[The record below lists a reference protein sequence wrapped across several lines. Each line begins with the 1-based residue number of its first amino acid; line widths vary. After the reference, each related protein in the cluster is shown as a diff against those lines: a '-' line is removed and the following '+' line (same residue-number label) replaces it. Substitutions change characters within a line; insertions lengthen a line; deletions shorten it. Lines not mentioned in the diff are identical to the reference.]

1 MPESKK
7 TPPEPIKTVLPII
20 LPRAEHAISR
30 KQVDEHALKVLY
42 RLNRNGHQ
50 AYLVGGSV
58 RDLLLGRT
66 PKDFDVATD
75 ATPAQVKTL
84 FRNCFLVGRR
94 FRLAH
99 IRFRGNLLVEVATFR
114 RNPNPHEL
122 PEDEDA
128 HFHFVQNVFGSPR
141 EDAFRRDF
149 TINALFYN
157 INDFSVIDH
166 VGGLKDLEERRLRM
180 IGDPL
185 VRFEE
190 DPVRMLRAL
199 EFSARLD
206 FTIDD
211 EIIAAIDQR
220 RQLFSMASSARLRE
234 EIMELFRHRVAGQVC
249 ELAERYSLLDQLFPD
264 ISFRSQTFELLKLID
279 ERTASG
285 KPIRES
291 LVLAGL
297 TLPTFFERCPVDRS
311 QHINDALAV
320 ADKLLRPHCQTYS
333 IAQGIRCE
341 ARDLLIGA
349 FRLARG
355 RGMKGETRFLRH
367 PFTVQIFEFFALWCQ
382 IDHSLNDIY
391 ANWLGALNGETKPE
405 IGEKRK
411 PRRRRRRPRRKI
423 AMQAQ

>member
-1 MPESKK
+1 MIKSN
-7 TPPEPIKTVLPII
+7 PEPDMSVCSVSPVI
-20 LPRAEHAISR
+20 LPRAAHCISR
-30 KQVDEHALKVLY
+30 QHVDEHALKVLY
-42 RLNRNGHQ
+42 RLNRQGHL

-66 PKDFDVATD
+66 PKDFDVGTD
-75 ATPAQVKTL
+75 ASPEEVKSL

-99 IRFRGNLLVEVATFR
+99 IRFRGNLLVEVASFR
-114 RNPNPHEL
+114 RNPSADEL
-122 PEDEDA
+122 PEDGDD
-128 HFHFVQNVFGSPR
+128 HFHFVQNVFGTPR

-157 INDFSVIDH
+157 IDDFSVIDH

-199 EFSARLD
+199 EFAARLD

-220 RQLFSMASSARLRE
+220 RQLLSTASSARLRE
-234 EIMELFRHRVAGQVC
+234 EIMELFRHQVAGQFC
-249 ELAERYSLLDQLFPD
+249 ELAQRFGLLDQLFGTIP
-264 ISFRSQTFELLKLID
+264 FVPQTIELLKLID
-279 ERTASG
+279 QRTAEG
-285 KPIRES
+285 TPIRES
-291 LVLAGL
+291 IVLAGL
-297 TLPTFFERCPVDRS
+297 TLAAFFERCPTERS
-311 QHINDALAV
+311 LHLNDAVAV
-320 ADKLLRPHCQTYS
+320 ADELLRPHCIHYS

-341 ARDLLIGA
+341 ARDLLIGC

-355 RGMKGETRFLRH
+355 RGMKGDARFLRH
-367 PFTVQIFEFFALWCQ
+367 PFTPKILELFALWCQ
-382 IDHSLNDIY
+382 IDHSLNDTY
-391 ANWLGALNGETKPE
+391 ASWQVSLDPEVKPDSD
-405 IGEKRK
+405 EKHRPK
-411 PRRRRRRPRRKI
+411 RRRRRPRRK
-423 AMQAQ
+423 APVPG